1 MGGIRE
7 RGRVGVSVLVA
18 MRGLM
23 GNAENVVITNTTMNN
38 KTDTNAKP
46 DTKKCQTNA

>member
-7 RGRVGVSVLVA
+7 RGRVGVSVLVV

-46 DTKKCQTNA
+46 DTKR